1 MKKDKLIRFLEVT
14 VGILLLIAIIVAI
27 MYFVKLQKE
36 KKYNEKIY
44 NNAVS
49 SINSLYQNYEKEI
62 VKYEITDKDIKE
74 TEKKIKK
81 IKYITKKED
90 LEKKLESI
98 KKFYKVKTTLESYFT
113 EEVLNSNVTLDQINK
128 LIKEYEKLTEGN
140 KEQFKAKIEKMK
152 PQYEAIQALDEKVAS
167 LFEDTERTKVKED
180 VTREVYNEALAQ
192 VDTVVQPDII
202 EKEKGYLAIVDQE
215 LTRKEEAERRRIEEE
230 KRKERERQIA
240 AAWVKLDIPYISQNR
255 TGVLNGCEAASLLMA
270 LKYKGYLGGMDL
282 VTYANMMPKSTD
294 PNAGFTY
301 SIFDLEPRDVA
312 HWIAPGALA
321 AFGRSSSGAN
331 VTDISGSSLDTLDNE
346 VLSGNPVVIYLTG
359 SLAAPKEWK
368 EGAPINLHVLVLSG
382 YNTMTGDQFLTDPWT
397 RASYT
402 WTVSK
407 KKLASLYNAVGNRAV
422 VVR

>member
-1 MKKDKLIRFLEVT
+1 MKKEKLIKFLEVA
-14 VGILLLIAIIVAI
+14 VGILLLLAIIVAI
-27 MYFVKLQKE
+27 MYFIKLQREKE
-36 KKYNEKIY
+36 YNEKVY

-49 SINSLYQNYEKEI
+49 SINSLYQNVDKKI
-62 VKYEITDKDIKE
+62 IKYEITDKDIKE